1 MKILFTLFLLL
12 AAAFMAM
19 ACLNYETAVLKNGVI
34 IYEDEEHGII
44 PTGHNYIKHNYNKV
58 IKDLD
63 SLYNISKDVRYL
75 SDKGYVLI
83 LQKKY
88 KEAIQLYLNI
98 EKLKPNRYM
107 TASNIGTAYELIG
120 DNQNALK
127 WMNKAFTLDNRGH
140 KGSEW
145 IHINILEAKIKG
157 DSCIN
162 SKYLLKL
169 DLGNKIAPN
178 YIPEYKYYNRLRK
191 HLYTQLQERVSFIKT
206 KDKIM
211 AQLLVDLGNLEI
223 ILADYQAAISIFKMA
238 QQYGYDPEFISQKIN
253 FTSAKIK

>member
-12 AAAFMAM
+12 AAFMAM

-44 PTGHNYIKHNYNKV
+44 PTGHNYIKHNYNEV

-98 EKLKPNRYM
+98 EKLK
-107 TASNIGTAYELIG
+107 
-120 DNQNALK
+120 
-127 WMNKAFTLDNRGH
+127 
-140 KGSEW
+140 
-145 IHINILEAKIKG
+145 
-157 DSCIN
+157 
-162 SKYLLKL
+162 
-169 DLGNKIAPN
+169 
-178 YIPEYKYYNRLRK
+178 
-191 HLYTQLQERVSFIKT
+191 T
-206 KDKIM
+206 KK
-211 AQLLVDLGNLEI
+211 
-223 ILADYQAAISIFKMA
+223 
-238 QQYGYDPEFISQKIN
+238 
-253 FTSAKIK
+253 